1 MYIHWV
7 VYIRAMARSGIPTRE
22 RIISAANT
30 LFYNDGIRG
39 VSVDA
44 VAAKAGVTKRTL
56 YYHFKSK
63 DDLVAAYLAARDQPN
78 LALFRQWFA
87 EADDGLPAQVER
99 IFRNLARSAR
109 HPKWKGC
116 GFLRTSAELANMPGH
131 PAMKIGAAHK
141 KKFEEWLRATFA
153 AAGIAQAA
161 QLARQILLLLDG
173 SFAVV
178 LLHRDPSYME
188 TAGRGGACVDRG
200 GASRA
205 GEATGAMIS
214 FPSLRAALKPAARS
228 QHLEHRAE
236 IRHDGGASRARLVRR
251 RHHVRHHDRDRAGGV
266 GGGHAVIGILDR
278 DANFRLQAKPR
289 RRQKIEIGARLAAR
303 DVVAGQDRLKTV
315 ANAGKLQMRV
325 RRAQRRGG
333 DDRHRT
339 FRRLQRIQQFD
350 RAAFQRQAG
359 AENFIAVAR
368 RRPG

>member
-1 MYIHWV
+1 
-7 VYIRAMARSGIPTRE
+7 MARSAIPTRE

-141 KKFEEWLRATFA
+141 KKFEEWLRATFGRPGSPGRAARAADPA
-153 AAGIAQAA
+153 AA
-161 QLARQILLLLDG
+161 RW
-173 SFAVV
+173 
-178 LLHRDPSYME
+178 
-188 TAGRGGACVDRG
+188 
-200 GASRA
+200 
-205 GEATGAMIS
+205 
-214 FPSLRAALKPAARS
+214 
-228 QHLEHRAE
+228 
-236 IRHDGGASRARLVRR
+236 LVRR
-251 RHHVRHHDRDRAGGV
+251 RAAASRSLLYGNGGRGGV
-266 GGGHAVIGILDR
+266 FPDR
-278 DANFRLQAKPR
+278 CGS
-289 RRQKIEIGARLAAR
+289 GAA
-303 DVVAGQDRLKTV
+303 
-315 ANAGKLQMRV
+315 
-325 RRAQRRGG
+325 
-333 DDRHRT
+333 
-339 FRRLQRIQQFD
+339 
-350 RAAFQRQAG
+350 
-359 AENFIAVAR
+359 AR
-368 RRPG
+368 RR